1 MTYDELVDCVLTMR
15 AELDVTRTTMFIL
28 DEEVRR
34 LKRQQDVTGS
44 EQAVGIYQVPVSDN

>member
-15 AELDVTRTTMFIL
+15 AELDVTRTAMFIL
-28 DEEVRR
+28 DDEVRR